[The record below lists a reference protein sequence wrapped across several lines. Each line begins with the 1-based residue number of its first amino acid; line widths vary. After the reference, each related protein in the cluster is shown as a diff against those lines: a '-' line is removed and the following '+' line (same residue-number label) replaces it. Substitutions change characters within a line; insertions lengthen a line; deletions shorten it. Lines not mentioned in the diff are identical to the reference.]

1 MLWSGTMENSPTP
14 LYDCHASC
22 AQDPATCNPL
32 IALASG
38 LGACG
43 EVKCTRL
50 LRQMLDL
57 LPMGAWVLNGHGAL
71 LYGNPQGCRQLPV
84 TGLGDP
90 QPVGVPI
97 PVAYW
102 RKSGETVG
110 REEWSYIRSLSDG
123 EAHLADQ
130 IRIEYPDGRS
140 EYIESSAL
148 PARDEAG
155 AVQAI
160 LVVNQDISERVA
172 TEEAL
177 RSLAETDMLTGAN
190 TRRKF
195 FHLLELEIERHARYA
210 RALSAIIFDTDHFKR
225 VNDEHGHLVGDDVLT
240 ELGRLLAANIR
251 KTDHFCRLG
260 GEEFVVLLPE
270 TALDEAVASA
280 EKLRALIEQ
289 SPMPVIG
296 HITCSFGVSQFTPG
310 ESGSAFLRR
319 LDQTMYQAKQG
330 GRNRV
335 AFQ

>member
-1 MLWSGTMENSPTP
+1 MLWFGTMENPTAP
-14 LYDCHASC
+14 LYDCHAACS
-22 AQDPATCNPL
+22 QDPATCNPL
-32 IALASG
+32 SALASG
-38 LGACG
+38 LGAFG

-57 LPMGAWVLNGHGAL
+57 LPMGAWVLDGGSRM
-71 LYGNPQGCRQLPV
+71 LYSNSTGSKQLPA
-84 TGLGDP
+84 TGLSSSLFPGTA
-90 QPVGVPI
+90 V

-102 RKSGETVG
+102 RKSGEAVG
-110 REEWSYIRSLSDG
+110 KAEWSYIRAMGDG
-123 EAHLADQ
+123 KAHLADQ
-130 IRIEYPDGRS
+130 IRLEYPDGRN

-148 PARDEAG
+148 PVHDEAG
-155 AVQAI
+155 KMQAI

-177 RSLAETDMLTGAN
+177 RTLAETDMLTGAN

-195 FHLLELEIERHARYA
+195 FHLLELEIERHSRYC

-225 VNDEHGHLVGDDVLT
+225 VNDNHGHLVGDDVLT

-270 TALDEAVASA
+270 TALEEAVASA
-280 EKLRALIEQ
+280 EKLRVLIEQ

-296 HITCSFGVSQFTPG
+296 RITCSFGVSQFNLG

-319 LDQTMYQAKQG
+319 LDQTMYQAKLR
-330 GRNRV
+330 GRNQV